1 MFKQQRLTALNG
13 VVYLDKIQFLEEKSG
28 FVWTKFIIFTEVCE
42 YYRNLCFLISNI
54 SSMGR
59 PKRLYPLGR
68 YRLHIRGEIDPAK
81 QYLVQ
86 LEYTWNRQV
95 IRKGMNIFVR
105 LGDWNEKANKGR
117 GGVRASYGPEA
128 NRINSLLLAR
138 ADKIDGLLAEYQE
151 KHPNQITAQV
161 IADFL
166 ADKPLTREDK
176 GKDFIE
182 FVLERL
188 ESDYSRNR
196 IGRSRYENGKSGM
209 NIFRIFLRATKNGT
223 YKPDSIYLGEISVD
237 LIDEYI
243 MWRREIKQNSD
254 ATINHA
260 LTPILKACAYASEM
274 KMIDYAVNARIQ
286 DMRIASK
293 ISLADEDNE
302 FDGKYLSKE
311 QMSALLEYY
320 HTCTEPRRK
329 EFLEMFFFT
338 FHACGLR
345 VVDVMTLQWG
355 HVNFEKKELR
365 KIMIKTNKRHVIPL
379 TEPALN
385 ILHRWQEKRA
395 GCRYVFNLVKDDLD
409 LDDAEALYK
418 SRNNATK
425 CINQS
430 LAVVG
435 EQIGL
440 LFTLSMHVARH
451 SFAVFALNK
460 GLSMSVVSRLLGHG
474 STDVTEKVYAKFL
487 PETLSAEVARL
498 KEDFA
503 SLEIV

>member
-1 MFKQQRLTALNG
+1 
-13 VVYLDKIQFLEEKSG
+13 
-28 FVWTKFIIFTEVCE
+28 
-42 YYRNLCFLISNI
+42 
-54 SSMGR
+54 MGR

-68 YRLHIRGEIDPAK
+68 YRLHIRGEIDSAK

-117 GGVRASYGPEA
+117 GGVRASYGTEA
-128 NRINSLLLAR
+128 NRVNSLLLAR
-138 ADKIDGLLAEYQE
+138 ADKIDGLLAEYQQ

-166 ADKPLTREDK
+166 ADKPVIREDK
-176 GKDFIE
+176 GKDFVE

-209 NIFRIFLRATKNGT
+209 NIFQIFLRATNKGT
-223 YKPDSIYLGEISVD
+223 YKPDSIYVGEISVE

-243 MWRREIKQNSD
+243 KWRREVKQNSN

-260 LTPILKACAYASEM
+260 LTPILKACAYAAEL
-274 KMIDYAVNARIQ
+274 KMIDHTINARIQ
-286 DMRIASK
+286 DMRISPK
-293 ISLADEDNE
+293 LSLSDEDNE
-302 FDGKYLSKE
+302 FDGKYLTKE
-311 QMSALLEYY
+311 QISALVEYY
-320 HTCTEPRRK
+320 RDCTEPRRK
-329 EFLEMFFFT
+329 EFLEMFFFA

-345 VVDVMTLQWG
+345 VVDVMTLQG
-355 HVNFEKKELR
+355 KHIDFAGIELR
-365 KIMIKTNKRHVIPL
+365 KIMIKANKRHVIPL
-379 TEPALN
+379 TEPALH
-385 ILHRWQEKRA
+385 ILQQWREKRE
-395 GCRYVFNLVKDDLD
+395 GCRYVFNLVKETLD

-418 SRNNATK
+418 ARNNATK

-440 LFTLSMHVARH
+440 PFSLSMHAARH

-460 GLSMSVVSRLLGHG
+460 GLSMSVVSRLLGHS
-474 STDVTEKVYAKFL
+474 STDITEKVYARFL
-487 PETLSAEVARL
+487 PETLSAEVAKL
-498 KEDFA
+498 SGE
-503 SLEIV
+503 LINLTI